1 MHVDFLFEFN
11 LIFFERT
18 LVPEIFQ
25 VYQRNH
31 SKSVEDRRKI
41 RKVQSSEPLAESHLL
56 KFVRVFV
63 QELLGIFQRQ
73 LWLVSVPQE
82 MTLQLGHGKLFLGEA
97 LCKLSRLFMSR
108 WIEFQEQPLHLH
120 CARVV
125 QLDLEVA
132 SARS

>member
-1 MHVDFLFEFN
+1 
-11 LIFFERT
+11 
-18 LVPEIFQ
+18 
-25 VYQRNH
+25 
-31 SKSVEDRRKI
+31 
-41 RKVQSSEPLAESHLL
+41 
-56 KFVRVFV
+56 
-63 QELLGIFQRQ
+63 
-73 LWLVSVPQE
+73 
-82 MTLQLGHGKLFLGEA
+82 